1 MKKLVAVKMTDQKRV
16 SAEYLADLANRLD
29 HNLAI
34 SVGEIREIN
43 QDINVLSINAK
54 IEAARA
60 GAGGKGF
67 VVVADNIR
75 RLVSRTDGIVEQMT
89 TQVSDLVRE
98 LSVLSGRLG
107 IEVRGQYFSQAA
119 FNAIDIVDRNLYERS
134 CDVRWWAA
142 DPPLSEAIEN
152 PSLENRETAS
162 RRLSQILDSYTV
174 YYDLVLIG
182 ADGTVIA
189 NGRPQL
195 YSSRGMQV
203 KDLPWFKAAAKL
215 PSQEEFA
222 FQTAHQSTL
231 VKDATVLAYSCPI
244 FNADGSIVGVLG
256 ILFRWLALGTV
267 AAQHAV
273 AGIERTGMA
282 EGDIVAAIVT
292 PEAQIIASTNESE
305 IGKTLD
311 SATMLMMQGHEM
323 RHGVV
328 ETSHGS
334 YLVGSARAPGYEGY
348 STGWY
353 GVVRQR
359 ME

>member
-1 MKKLVAVKMTDQKRV
+1 MVPVKITDQKRV

-29 HNLAI
+29 HNLAF

-142 DPPLSEAIEN
+142 DPPLSDAIAD
-152 PSLENRETAS
+152 PTHENRETAS

-174 YYDLVLIG
+174 YFDLVLVG

-189 NGRPQL
+189 NGRPHL
-195 YSSRGMQV
+195 YSSGGMQV
-203 KDLPWFKAAAKL
+203 KELPWFKNAAKL

-222 FQTAHQSTL
+222 FQAAHENAL
-231 VKDATVLAYSCPI
+231 VNNETVLVYSCPI
-244 FNADGSIVGVLG
+244 FAADGSLCGVLG

-273 AGIERTGMA
+273 ASIERTGMA
-282 EGDIVAAIVT
+282 EGDITAAIVT
-292 PEAQIIASTNESE
+292 PEAQIIASTSPSE
-305 IGKTLD
+305 IGTSLD
-311 SATMLMMQGHEM
+311 QTTMLMMHGHEM
-323 RHGVV
+323 RHGVI
-328 ETSHGS
+328 ETNQGR
-334 YLVGSARAPGYEGY
+334 YLVGSALAPGYEGY

-353 GVVRQR
+353 GLVRQR
-359 ME
+359 IR